1 MTRRTRSHL
10 LYLLVD
16 AGSLA
21 LIWWVGQ
28 GIQAIMSLDADSMEP
43 VTYSSGA
50 PWAAGACLLIYVHIL
65 GLIEL
70 FINPERDKKAWKLA
84 TRGLLGLS
92 IATLLAGW
100 AVHGEVYDH
109 LDKVGYVLCP
119 AKTKRGR
126 FVEIETFVP
135 LPLPAECER

>member
-1 MTRRTRSHL
+1 MTPRTRSHL
-10 LYLLVD
+10 LYLFVD
-16 AGSLA
+16 AGCLA
-21 LIWWVGQ
+21 LFWWTGSDVQ
-28 GIQAIMSLDADSMEP
+28 TILNLHAASMEP
-43 VTYSSGA
+43 VTYKSSA
-50 PWAAGACLLIYVHIL
+50 PWAAISLLPIYAHFL